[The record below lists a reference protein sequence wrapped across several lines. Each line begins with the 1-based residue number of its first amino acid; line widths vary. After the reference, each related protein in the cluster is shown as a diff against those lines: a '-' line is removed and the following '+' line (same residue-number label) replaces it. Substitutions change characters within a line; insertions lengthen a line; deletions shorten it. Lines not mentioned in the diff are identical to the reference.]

1 MRAPRLGCVPYL
13 NARPLIHGL
22 EATLE
27 VPAVLSRRF
36 LAGDFDAALIPVF
49 AMLHLPAPRI
59 ADGFGISSSGAVRS
73 VIVAHRH
80 PLDQTPEIVLDPSSR
95 TSVHLLQ
102 ILLSEHLKN
111 PARLVDRSKDPQA
124 ARLIIGDPA
133 LRFRDNMDPGW
144 RIFDL
149 GQAWHKWTGLPFVY
163 AVWTLAENAPAGTA
177 DLLRQAAVNG
187 LAARPAI
194 SAKESD
200 PAAALDYLTHAI
212 HYPIGAAERAGL
224 DAFRR
229 SLISQQLLSAGSNP
243 PVYV

>member
-1 MRAPRLGCVPYL
+1 MTTPRLGCVPYL
-13 NARPLIHGL
+13 NARPLLHGL
-22 EATLE
+22 EAELE

-49 AMLHLPAPRI
+49 EMLRLPAPRI
-59 ADGFGISSSGAVRS
+59 ADGFGICSVGAVRS

-80 PLDQTPEIVLDPSSR
+80 PIDQTPEIVLDPSSR

-111 PARLVDRSKDPQA
+111 PARLVGRSEDPQA

-133 LRFRDNMDPGW
+133 LRFQENMDPGW

-149 GQAWHKWTGLPFVY
+149 GRAWHEWTGLPFVY
-163 AVWTLAENAPAGTA
+163 AVWTLAENAPDGTG
-177 DLLRQAAVNG
+177 DLLRQAAASG

-194 SAKESD
+194 AANEPD
-200 PAAALDYLTHAI
+200 PAAALDYLTQSI
-212 HYPIGAAERAGL
+212 HYPIRTAEREGL
-224 DAFRR
+224 AAFRR
-229 SLISQQLLSAGSNP
+229 CLVSQRLLPAEAGC